1 MNTAALVT
9 QYAERVKSWMHLTWL
24 VVLLLTVTGF
34 QYLQGVFINLFVKI
48 YNLIVQRNA
57 TRV

>member
-1 MNTAALVT
+1 MNTATLVA
-9 QYAERVKSWMHLTWL
+9 QYAERVKSWMHLTGL